1 MERIAM
7 AKIEDLEDNI
17 RTDWD
22 KEKALKD
29 KVAQTR
35 DGRFVKN
42 LEEVF
47 ILTGE
52 ERHKIL
58 VGDLATKKGDKSFV
72 ETGWFE
78 DGTGLK
84 REDDLVN
91 LNQQK
96 KQVTKEV

>member
-1 MERIAM
+1 M
-7 AKIEDLEDNI
+7 

-47 ILTGE
+47 IVTGKE
-52 ERHKIL
+52 KRKIL
-58 VGDLATKKGDKSFV
+58 VGDLATRKGDKSFV

-91 LNQQK
+91 LDQQK
-96 KQVTKEV
+96 SR

>member
-1 MERIAM
+1 M
-7 AKIEDLEDNI
+7 

-35 DGRFVKN
+35 DGRFAKN
-42 LEEVF
+42 LEEAF
-47 ILTGE
+47 IIACE
-52 ERHKIL
+52 ERRKIL
-58 VGDLATKKGDKSFV
+58 AGDLATRKREYSFID
-72 ETGWFE
+72 TDWYE

-91 LNQQK
+91 LDQQK
-96 KQVTKEV
+96 KQVTKEK